1 MKELVICN
9 SNSRKIIALI
19 EDEELVEKYEEDEEN
34 KSIEGNIYIGK
45 VQNVLTGLQSA
56 FVNIGEKKN
65 AFIHVKDIMPKI
77 DITKNEKIPEKP
89 INELIKPGDPI
100 IVEVKKEAVDKK
112 GPRLSTHISLTSRFI
127 VFMPNANFITL
138 SKKIENEKERER
150 LRKIVTECL
159 PEGTGA
165 IVRTVAENC
174 NEEDLRKDIK
184 KTIQKWENLQSK
196 NIETYPQKIY
206 DKGGVLK
213 KTIVDLVDSG
223 LDKIIVE
230 NENDWKKIKDILDEI
245 ESDAKIEIDEDIFDK
260 YSLSKQLKALESNK
274 IWLKSGAFITIDK
287 TEALIAIDVNSGK
300 FIGDSDV
307 EETIKE
313 VNLEAAREISKQIR
327 LRDISGIIIID
338 FIDMHVEEN
347 KQAVINEIIKCS
359 KKDRS
364 RVQIEEFTKLNLME
378 ITRKHIN
385 SKNFSHKEAQN

>member
-9 SNSRKIIALI
+9 SNNRKIIALI
-19 EDEELVEKYEEDEEN
+19 EDEELVEEYEEDEKN
-34 KSIEGNIYIGK
+34 KSIEGNIYVGK

-65 AFIHVKDIMPKI
+65 AFIHVKDIVPKI
-77 DITKNEKIPEKP
+77 DITKNDKTIPKP

-112 GPRLSTHISLTSRFI
+112 GPRLSTHISITSRFV
-127 VFMPNANFITL
+127 VFMPNTDFITL
-138 SKKIENEKERER
+138 SQKIEDEAERER
-150 LRKIVTECL
+150 LKNIVKKYL
-159 PEGTGA
+159 PEHTGA
-165 IVRTVAENC
+165 IIRTVAENC
-174 NEEDLRKDIK
+174 SEEDLKKDIQKTVEKWKTLQNK
-184 KTIQKWENLQSK
+184 KIEN
-196 NIETYPQKIY
+196 YPQKIY

-230 NENDWKKIKDILDEI
+230 NKSDFTLVESILKEI
-245 ESDAKIEIDEDIFDK
+245 EANIKLEVDEEILNK
-260 YSLSKQLKALESNK
+260 YSLSKQLKTLEKNK
-274 IWLKSGAFITIDK
+274 IWLKNGAFITIDK
-287 TEALIAIDVNSGK
+287 TEALVAIDVNSGK
-300 FIGDSDV
+300 FIGNKDV

-338 FIDMHVEEN
+338 FIDMHIEEN

-359 KKDRS
+359 KRDRS
-364 RVQIEEFTKLNLME
+364 RVQVEEFTKLNLME

-385 SKNFSHKEAQN
+385 SRKF

>member
-9 SNSRKIIALI
+9 SNDRKVIALI

-45 VQNVLTGLQSA
+45 VQNVITGLQSA
-56 FVNIGEKKN
+56 FVNIGEKRN
-65 AFIHVKDIMPKI
+65 AFIHVKDIRPKV
-77 DITKNEKIPEKP
+77 DITKNEELEEKS

-112 GPRLSTHISLTSRFI
+112 GPRLSTHITLTSRFI
-127 VFMPNANFITL
+127 VFMPNADFITL
-138 SKKIENEKERER
+138 SQKIEDEKERDR
-150 LRKIVTECL
+150 LKTIVKKYL
-159 PEGTGA
+159 PENTGA
-165 IVRTVAENC
+165 IIRTVAENC
-174 NEEDLRKDIK
+174 SEEDLKKDIAKTVEKWKELQNK
-184 KTIQKWENLQSK
+184 KVEN
-196 NIETYPQKIY
+196 YPQKIY

-213 KTIVDLVDSG
+213 KTIVDLVDSN
-223 LDKIIVE
+223 LDRIVVE
-230 NENDWKKIKDILDEI
+230 NEEDFEKVQDILNEI
-245 ESDAKIEIDEDIFDK
+245 ESDTKLEIDENILDN

-300 FIGDSDV
+300 FTGKEDV
-307 EETIKE
+307 EETIKQ

-338 FIDMHVEEN
+338 FIDMHIEEN
-347 KQAVINEIIKCS
+347 KQAIINEIINSS

-364 RVQIEEFTKLNLME
+364 RVQVEEFTKLNLME

-385 SKNFSHKEAQN
+385 SKKFK

>member
-1 MKELVICN
+1 MKELIICN
-9 SNSRKIIALI
+9 SNDIKIIGLI
-19 EDEELVEKYEEDEEN
+19 EDGELVEKYEEDEEN

-65 AFIHVKDIMPKI
+65 AFIHVKDIRPKV
-77 DITKNEKIPEKP
+77 DITKNEKLDEKP

-138 SKKIENEKERER
+138 SQKIEDENERNR
-150 LRKIVTECL
+150 LKNIVKKYL
-159 PEGTGA
+159 PEHTGA
-165 IVRTVAENC
+165 IVRTVATNC
-174 NEEDLRKDIK
+174 REEDLKKDIE
-184 KTIQKWENLQSK
+184 KTIEKWKELQNK
-196 NIETYPQKIY
+196 KIEKYPQKIY

-213 KTIVDLVDSG
+213 KTIVDLVDSN

-230 NENDWKKIKDILDEI
+230 NREDYKLIENILEEI
-245 ESDAKIEIDEDIFDK
+245 DSDAKIEIDENILEK
-260 YSLSKQLKALESNK
+260 YSLSKQLKALDNNK

-287 TEALIAIDVNSGK
+287 TEALVAIDVNSGK
-300 FIGDSDV
+300 FIGKKDV

-347 KQAVINEIIKCS
+347 KQAVINEIIKNS

-364 RVQIEEFTKLNLME
+364 RVQVEEFTKLNLME

-385 SKNFSHKEAQN
+385 SKK

>member
-9 SNSRKIIALI
+9 LNNRKIIALI
-19 EDEELVEKYEEDEEN
+19 EDEELVEEYEEDENN

-45 VQNVLTGLQSA
+45 VQNVLAGLQSA

-65 AFIHVKDIMPKI
+65 AFIHVKDIVPKI
-77 DITKNEKIPEKP
+77 DITKNEKKPEKP

-112 GPRLSTHISLTSRFI
+112 GPRLSNHISITSRFI
-127 VFMPNANFITL
+127 VFMPNTDFITL
-138 SKKIENEKERER
+138 SQKIEDETERER
-150 LRKIVTECL
+150 LKTIVKKYL
-159 PEGTGA
+159 PENTGA
-165 IVRTVAENC
+165 IIRTVAENC
-174 NEEDLRKDIK
+174 NEEDLKKDIQ
-184 KTIQKWENLQSK
+184 KTVGKWKELQSK
-196 NIETYPQKIY
+196 KIEKYPQKIY

-213 KTIVDLVDSG
+213 KTIVDLVDSN
-223 LDKIIVE
+223 LDKIVVE
-230 NENDWKKIKDILDEI
+230 NKENFELVENILEEI
-245 ESDAKIEIDEDIFDK
+245 EANIKLEIDEEIINK
-260 YSLSKQLKALESNK
+260 YSLSKQLKALENNK
-274 IWLKSGAFITIDK
+274 IWLKNGAFITIDK
-287 TEALIAIDVNSGK
+287 TEALVAIDVNSGK
-300 FIGDSDV
+300 FIGKKDV

-338 FIDMHVEEN
+338 FIDMHIEEN

-364 RVQIEEFTKLNLME
+364 RVQVEEFTKLNLME

-385 SKNFSHKEAQN
+385 SKKF

>member
-1 MKELVICN
+1 MKELII
-9 SNSRKIIALI
+9 SNSKDIKIIGLI
-19 EDEELVEKYEEDEEN
+19 EDGELVEEYEEDEKN

-56 FVNIGEKKN
+56 FVNIGEKRN
-65 AFIHVKDIMPKI
+65 AFIHVKDIRPKI
-77 DITKNEKIPEKP
+77 DITKNEKVDDRP
-89 INELIKPGDPI
+89 INELIKPGEPI

-127 VFMPNANFITL
+127 VFMPNASFITL
-138 SKKIENEKERER
+138 SQKIEDKNERER
-150 LRKIVTECL
+150 LKNIVKKYL
-159 PEGTGA
+159 PENTGA
-165 IVRTVAENC
+165 IVRTVATNC
-174 NEEDLRKDIK
+174 SEEELKKDIE
-184 KTIQKWENLQSK
+184 KTIEKWKELQNK
-196 NIETYPQKIY
+196 KIEKYPQKIY

-213 KTIVDLVDSG
+213 KTIVDLVDSN

-230 NENDWKKIKDILDEI
+230 NKEDYKLVENILLEI
-245 ESDAKIEIDEDIFDK
+245 ESDAKIEIDENILEK

-287 TEALIAIDVNSGK
+287 TEALVAIDVNSGK
-300 FIGDSDV
+300 FIGKKDV

-338 FIDMHVEEN
+338 FIDMHIEEN
-347 KQAVINEIIKCS
+347 KQAVIDEIIKNS

-364 RVQIEEFTKLNLME
+364 RVQVEEFTKLNLME

-385 SKNFSHKEAQN
+385 SKK